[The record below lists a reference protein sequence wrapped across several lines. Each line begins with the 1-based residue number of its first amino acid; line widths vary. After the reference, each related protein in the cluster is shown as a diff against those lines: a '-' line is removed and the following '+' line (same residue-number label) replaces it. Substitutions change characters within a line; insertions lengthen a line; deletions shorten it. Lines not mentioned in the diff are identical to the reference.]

1 MGAMFM
7 EKIDSPW
14 ELSVVE
20 NAGEI
25 PASEVQDSL
34 AVKTAPLMTDIKS
47 QLMLVPRTLSYT
59 VGWKALVWKNKETG
73 AFQDLTEEEYT
84 AYVDGGI
91 VSYTRGSSESNAKD
105 EGAEGDSGSNPF

>member
-1 MGAMFM
+1 MGEMIM
-7 EKIDSPW
+7 QRLDSPW

-25 PASEVQDSL
+25 PASAVEDEL

-59 VGWKALVWKNKETG
+59 VGWRALVWKNKETG
-73 AFQDLTEEEYT
+73 AFQDLTEEEYN

-91 VSYTRGSSESNAKD
+91 VRYTRGDSQGNAKD
-105 EGAEGDSGSNPF
+105 EGAEGSSGSNPN